1 MWRTNKGCLEWTAEE
16 DECTKCLRE
25 CEEISAIDFD
35 LKLPNQCLFRF
46 SEVRVYHGS
55 DIHRPLTG
63 KARPR
68 SQFRLV

>member
-35 LKLPNQCLFRF
+35 LKSLNALFL
-46 SEVRVYHGS
+46 
-55 DIHRPLTG
+55 LTG
-63 KARPR
+63 WK
-68 SQFRLV
+68 